1 MNIRSTQAYTVS
13 QVMHQTM
20 KVIFALA
27 EVDLSVI
34 KVFNKHL
41 GPLFE
46 VYIWE
51 RFIMPQEFSLSE
63 RSILNSGQYSWDTA
77 L

>member
-13 QVMHQTM
+13 QKMHQTM
-20 KVIFALA
+20 EGIFTLA

-34 KVFNKHL
+34 KAFNQHL
-41 GPLFE
+41 GLLFE

-51 RFIMPQEFSLSE
+51 RFIMPQGFSSLLESKTLS
-63 RSILNSGQYSWDTA
+63 NSQSS
-77 L
+77 